1 MEEKGGII
9 IPLPP
14 FIKRAGRIDMPVKM
28 HHTIEGWYFQWGEH
42 GKKYFFD
49 PDDPS
54 SKSRAKSNAERQGR
68 AAFAHGYRGK

>member
-1 MEEKGGII
+1 
-9 IPLPP
+9 
-14 FIKRAGRIDMPVKM
+14 MPVKM
-28 HHTIEGWYFQWGEH
+28 HHTVEGWYFQWGEH

-54 SKSRAKSNAERQGR
+54 SKSKAKNNAARQGR